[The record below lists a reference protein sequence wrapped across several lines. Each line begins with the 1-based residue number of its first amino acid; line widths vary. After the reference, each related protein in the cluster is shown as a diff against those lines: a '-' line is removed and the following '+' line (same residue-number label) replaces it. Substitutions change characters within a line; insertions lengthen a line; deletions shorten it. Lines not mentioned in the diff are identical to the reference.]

1 MSLSPVVKL
10 SNCINCLI
18 EFERKIDIATINLNG
33 LTEAID
39 IEYQFTSIWSRQM
52 MESLQ
57 EGGRSIHSYLHHLED
72 NLLSLAASD
81 EVTGILYF
89 NLIYFEKLDMTLG
102 RDFDCGNFMKVRLL
116 VLIISVSFDT
126 STGEK

>member
-1 MSLSPVVKL
+1 M
-10 SNCINCLI
+10 
-18 EFERKIDIATINLNG
+18 NG

-39 IEYQFTSIWSRQM
+39 VEYQFTSISSHQL

-81 EVTGILYF
+81 EVAGILYF
-89 NLIYFEKLDMTLG
+89 NLIYSEELDMTLG
-102 RDFDCGNFMKVRLL
+102 CYFDLGNFMKFRLCAYFD
-116 VLIISVSFDT
+116 SVSFDI

>member
-1 MSLSPVVKL
+1 M
-10 SNCINCLI
+10 N
-18 EFERKIDIATINLNG
+18 E

-39 IEYQFTSIWSRQM
+39 IEYQFTSIWSRQL

-89 NLIYFEKLDMTLG
+89 NLIYSEELDMTLG
-102 RDFDCGNFMKVRLL
+102 RYFDFGNFMKGLL
-116 VLIISVSFDT
+116 CAYFDSVSFDIN
-126 STGEK
+126 TGEK